1 MPEPAQSAQT
11 CLVTIDVQPDGDRKT
26 VRVCGELD
34 HGGRQL
40 EHGLTEA
47 LDGSASGIDLDLSAI
62 GFCDCSGLNLLLGLR
77 RKALDE
83 GKTVTIR
90 ASGPSVDRL
99 LELTGARELFV
110 HPGSDGDGTEP
121 DDAVGSLQAPEA
133 VDQELR
139 KEVAELRRAM
149 QTRPAIDLARGIL
162 MASFGLSPE
171 VAWTVLVMASQNTN
185 TKLHVLAQDLVGTVQ
200 GTPLPEEVQQ
210 QLAAAVAQARA
221 AVPLA

>member
-1 MPEPAQSAQT
+1 MSEPAQSAQT
-11 CLVTIDVQPDGDRKT
+11 CLVTIDVVPDGDRMN

-40 EHGLTEA
+40 ERGLAEA

-83 GKTVTIR
+83 GKTVTIS

-99 LELTGARELFV
+99 LELTGARELFA
-110 HPGSDGDGTEP
+110 HPGSYSGSTEP
-121 DDAVGSLQAPEA
+121 DAAGDGLKTPEE

-162 MASFGLSPE
+162 MASFSLSPE
-171 VAWTVLVMASQNTN
+171 VAWTVLVTASQNTN

-200 GTPLPEEVQQ
+200 GTPLAEEVQQ

>member
-11 CLVTIDVQPDGDRKT
+11 CLVTIDVVPDGDRMH

-40 EHGLTEA
+40 ERGLDEA
-47 LDGSASGIDLDLSAI
+47 LDNSASGIDLDLSAI

-77 RKALDE
+77 RKALDK

-110 HPGSDGDGTEP
+110 HPASDGGSAEP
-121 DDAVGSLQAPEA
+121 DTAGDILSAPEA

-162 MASFGLSPE
+162 MASFSLSPE
-171 VAWTVLVMASQNTN
+171 VAWTVLVTASQNTN
-185 TKLHVLAQDLVGTVQ
+185 TKLHRLAQDLVGTVQ

>member
-1 MPEPAQSAQT
+1 MPESAQAAQP
-11 CLVTIDVQPDGDRKT
+11 CLVTIDVMPDGDRMN

-40 EHGLTEA
+40 ERGLAEA
-47 LDGSASGIDLDLSAI
+47 LDSSASGIDLDLSAI

-83 GKTVTIR
+83 GKTVTIS

-110 HPGSDGDGTEP
+110 HPGCGAEGNEADAAGDTPG
-121 DDAVGSLQAPEA
+121 APEA

-149 QTRPAIDLARGIL
+149 QTRPSIDLARGIL
-162 MASFGLSPE
+162 MASFSLSPE
-171 VAWTVLVMASQNTN
+171 VAWTVLVTASQNTN
-185 TKLHVLAQDLVGTVQ
+185 TKLHLLAQDLVGTVQ
-200 GTPLPEEVQQ
+200 GRPLPENVQQ
-210 QLAAAVAQARA
+210 QLAAAVDQARA
-221 AVPLA
+221 AVPPV